1 MLRIRQLLLP
11 LLVAALLPVL
21 PGKAAAVPVAFEREI
36 LLELPLR
43 DARVLRLAILDD
55 RRPLA
60 RVRLFTVEITLLPS
74 GRLIARTVLAL
85 PHRHAYLPAP
95 GPEPVIL
102 PLPGALPMFL
112 GALLGL
118 AVIARRRR
126 RTDPLAGTAAA
137 P

>member
-1 MLRIRQLLLP
+1 MIRIRQLLLP
-11 LLVAALLPVL
+11 LVVATLLPLL
-21 PGKAAAVPVAFEREI
+21 PGKAAAVPVPFDREI
-36 LLELPLR
+36 VLDLPLR

-55 RRPLA
+55 RQPLA
-60 RVRLFTVEITLLPS
+60 RVRLFTVEITLLTS
-74 GRLIARTVLAL
+74 GPLIARTILAL
-85 PHRHAYLPAP
+85 PHRHTSLPAQ

-102 PLPGALPMFL
+102 PLPGALPLFL

-126 RTDPLAGTAAA
+126 RTDPLAGTTAA